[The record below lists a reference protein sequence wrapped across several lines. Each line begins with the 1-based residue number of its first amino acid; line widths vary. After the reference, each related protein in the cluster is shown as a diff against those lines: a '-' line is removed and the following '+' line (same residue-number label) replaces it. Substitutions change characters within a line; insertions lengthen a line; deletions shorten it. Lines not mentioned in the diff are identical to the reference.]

1 MKVKANFLA
10 RFWDL
15 FGVEEKEVEL
25 ESGASVRD
33 LVERLCHTKECYQ
46 AIFDESGRPRGDV
59 KILRKGERRF
69 WRKER
74 LSSKEGKDIGL
85 MKIMMFLSSG
95 HWYIRYCFLFR
106 DQASGP

>member
-46 AIFDESGRPRGDV
+46 AIFDESGRPRGEV
-59 KILRKGERRF
+59 KILRKGREVQLVDA
-69 WRKER
+69 EH
-74 LSSKEGKDIGL
+74 SKLDDGDVVNIYPPV
-85 MKIMMFLSSG
+85 MV
-95 HWYIRYCFLFR
+95 R
-106 DQASGP
+106 